1 MTEAIKEL
9 PFPWPCSK
17 CRQQAVKRV
26 AFPYSADVSYDG
38 RTYSVEVPELHAPRC
53 ANCGAMIL
61 DDQANDQ
68 ITDALRRQIGL
79 LAPAQIRQNR
89 ESLGLKQ
96 RDFATLL
103 GVGESTV
110 SRWETGTQIQQKS
123 LDRLMR
129 ICFAFPEA
137 RDALA
142 DKDQLAT
149 LGAAPV
155 IERTVAQPD
164 GYQLGAVSSR

>member
-1 MTEAIKEL
+1 MTDPIKEL

-17 CRQQAVKRV
+17 CRQQTVEQIV
-26 AFPYSADVSYDG
+26 SPYSADIAYDG
-38 RTYSVEVPELHAPRC
+38 RTYTVEVPQLHAPRC
-53 ANCGAMIL
+53 TNCGAMIL

-68 ITDALRRQIGL
+68 ITDALRRQLGL
-79 LAPAQIRQNR
+79 LAPEQIRKNR

-96 RDFATLL
+96 RDFAALL
-103 GVGESTV
+103 GVGESTI
-110 SRWETGTQIQQKS
+110 SRWETGAQIQQRS

-137 RDALA
+137 RDALV

-149 LGAAPV
+149 LGTAP
-155 IERTVAQPD
+155 ITERAVAQPD
-164 GYQLGAVSSR
+164 EYALGLVSRR